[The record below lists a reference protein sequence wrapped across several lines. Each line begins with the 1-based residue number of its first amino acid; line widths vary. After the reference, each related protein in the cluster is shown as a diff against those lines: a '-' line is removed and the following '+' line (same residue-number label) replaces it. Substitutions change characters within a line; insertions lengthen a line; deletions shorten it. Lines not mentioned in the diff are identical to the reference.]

1 MRHYANLWDTP
12 FFMMWILLN
21 EDGPYILGWFLIL
34 SGKWYTKRV
43 MTVPKIQYL
52 VKWSLSQRKVNVFC
66 KVTSY
71 WQNIC
76 AHRLK
81 RSPIKSSSFTW
92 PKVKRIIENSTCAKE
107 EKIINCKE
115 WGKRAESP
123 KWLIFFVQWDNCI
136 PSLIVEDTKVTAG
149 RCISIYLIKRELWER
164 ERLNSH

>member
-66 KVTSY
+66 KVASY

-76 AHRLK
+76 AYRLK

-115 WGKRAESP
+115 WGKREESP
-123 KWLIFFVQWDNCI
+123 KWLIFFCSMRQLYSFTNSRGYKSHSWPLHLHFPDKERV
-136 PSLIVEDTKVTAG
+136 VGTGE
-149 RCISIYLIKRELWER
+149 IK
-164 ERLNSH
+164 